1 MNSALERKTGIALP
15 NETNGKIL
23 YNYPIE
29 KVTTVFGQGTTVS
42 MMQMIQAASAIAS
55 DGTMKNLMSFQVSKI
70 RIQVKKQTLKQ
81 KLLVNPSVQKQPR
94 KPVTN

>member
-1 MNSALERKTGIALP
+1 MKQAGN
-15 NETNGKIL
+15 L

-55 DGTMKNLMSFQVSKI
+55 DGTMKEPYVVSS
-70 RIQVKKQTLKQ
+70 VKDPNTGEETD
-81 KLLVNPSVQKQPR
+81 N
-94 KPVTN
+94 